1 MSDVPERGSPLTT
14 VMKSMALEYSADPVK
29 TATDELADIRV
40 GNFAKA
46 MDNSTHDPLAETGRD
61 CICGDYLQPH
71 QRGNAAVINRST
83 SQGDQER
90 FDQHSHTGRA
100 FRCALKAEQTKLE
113 RAISRA
119 DADDISQPRA
129 NRA

>member
-14 VMKSMALEYSADPVK
+14 VMKSMALEYSADPVR
-29 TATDELADIRV
+29 TATNELADIRV
-40 GNFAKA
+40 GNLAKA

-61 CICGDYLQPH
+61 CVCGDYLQPH
-71 QRGNAAVINRST
+71 RRGNAAVINRST
-83 SQGDQER
+83 GQGDQER

-113 RAISRA
+113 RAISRS
-119 DADDISQPRA
+119 DADDIS
-129 NRA
+129 